1 MSNSE
6 VLKKLWITEE
16 DYLEQ
21 VRREREEWDDFSR
34 DYKLEIEADLKLL
47 KNRRDKKK
55 DEKLVGDSTLF
66 NNHTALVARSFQS
79 RNQIKLKADK
89 AGAEREVKMLN
100 NALNEDMETAQMK
113 ALRYYIYYDKFATG
127 VAIVSR
133 IGWDGVYKRNIF
145 STISPLTWIPDPQ
158 GDYFTGN
165 YRYSGFYFI
174 KTRKELEEEGYD
186 VDWLL
191 TKSYTEASQ
200 DKKERQQRIVGLLP
214 DVQYWKDVF
223 DVYLHFTHVNGKKVY
238 SLTANFDD
246 VLLMIAEC
254 APNNAVEEKHQE
266 AIRFPLAFYYW
277 KPDRDNPF
285 WDRPANYIRD
295 VQLQKAEIANLRLNK
310 MRAELYPMYLFNKD
324 FVSSKD
330 LAFWFNKGIPVST
343 GLDGASVNLGNIV
356 APIQKDLRVDT
367 SFAVEQSLD
376 RQVEKSTSIGEVV
389 QGITPWRRETLGT
402 NKLVQ
407 TNTDVNLSLNE
418 EIHNIG
424 DEQFIT
430 IWFGGYY
437 QNFSSWDKKL
447 VFAWSSTASTPMVL
461 RKSDFIYEG
470 NLSISI
476 ESNIASEDRKRKE
489 AAASVQVSWLI
500 LPSVNQASKIM
511 YLRHIADR
519 AGMPAETIEEV
530 LIDTPAMMKQK
541 LENEVLKENVYVP
554 IDADDNDE
562 EHLVAMGANIDNE
575 AFAAHQLSHI
585 MAIQQKGKMTAAPL
599 DVNSETA
606 KKSQEFSMQNSMTSQ
621 AMAQAGSELQQ

>member
-541 LENEVLKENVYVP
+541 LENEALKDNVYVP

-575 AFAAHQLSHI
+575 AFAAHELSHI
-585 MAIQQKGKMTAAPL
+585 MSIQQKGKMTAAPL

>member
-6 VLKKLWITEE
+6 VLKKLWITEA

-55 DEKLVGDSTLF
+55 NEKLVGDSTLF

-100 NALNEDMETAQMK
+100 NALNEDMETSSMK

-133 IGWDGVYKRNIF
+133 VWWDGVYKRNIF
-145 STISPLTWIPDPQ
+145 STVSPLTWIPDPQ
-158 GDYFTGN
+158 WDYFTGN

-174 KTRKELEEEGYD
+174 KTRAELEAEGYD
-186 VDWLL
+186 VDGLL

-200 DKKERQQRIVGLLP
+200 DKKERQQRIVWLQP
-214 DVQYWKDVF
+214 DVQYGKDVF

-238 SLTANFDD
+238 SLSANFDD
-246 VLLMIAEC
+246 VLLMIGEC
-254 APNNAVEEKHQE
+254 TPNNAVEEKHPE
-266 AIRFPLAFYYW
+266 AICFPLAFYYW

-330 LAFWFNKGIPVST
+330 LAFGFNKGIPVST
-343 GLDGASVNLGNIV
+343 WLDWASVNLSNIV

-376 RQVEKSTSIGEVV
+376 RQVEKSTSIWEVV
-389 QGITPWRRETLGT
+389 QGTTPWRKETLGT
-402 NKLVQ
+402 NQLVQ

-437 QNFSSWDKKL
+437 NNFTSWDKKL
-447 VFAWSSTASTPMVL
+447 VFAGSSTASTPMVL
-461 RKSDFIYEG
+461 RKSDFIYEW

-476 ESNIASEDRKRKE
+476 ESNIASEERKRKE

-500 LPSVNQASKIM
+500 MPSINQASKIM

-519 AGMPAETIEEV
+519 SWMPAETIEEI
-530 LIDTPAMMKQK
+530 LISTPSMMKQEM
-541 LENEVLKENVYVP
+541 ENEALKENVYVP

-562 EHLVAMGANIDNE
+562 EHLVAMWASIDTE
-575 AFAAHQLSHI
+575 AFEAHKLSHI
-585 MAIQQKGKMTAAPL
+585 MAIQQKWKMTAAPL
-599 DVNSETA
+599 DVNAETA

-621 AMAQAGSELQQ
+621 AMAQAWQELMK

>member
-6 VLKKLWITEE
+6 VLKQLWISEE
-16 DYLEQ
+16 DYLQQ
-21 VRREREEWDDFSR
+21 VRDERTEWDDFSY

-47 KNRRDKKK
+47 KNKRDKKK
-55 DEKLVGDSTLF
+55 DEKLVWDSTLF
-66 NNHTALVARSFQS
+66 NSHTALVARSFQS

-100 NALNEDMETAQMK
+100 AALNEDMESAAMK

-127 VAIVSR
+127 VAIVPR

-165 YRYSGFYFI
+165 YRYTGFYSI
-174 KTRKELEEEGYD
+174 KTRQELEAEGYD
-186 VDWLL
+186 VDEISN
-191 TKSYTEASQ
+191 KSYAESAQ
-200 DKKERQQRIVGLLP
+200 DKRERQQRIVWLAPEVGYL
-214 DVQYWKDVF
+214 KDVF
-223 DVYLHFTHVNGKKVY
+223 DVYLHFTHVNGVKVY
-238 SLTANFDD
+238 SLSAGMDST
-246 VLLMIAEC
+246 LLKIGIC
-254 APNNAVEEKHQE
+254 TPNSPTEEKHPE
-266 AIRFPLAFYYW
+266 SIRFPLAFYYW

-295 VQLQKAEIANLRLNK
+295 IQLQKAEIANLRLNK

-330 LAFWFNKGIPVST
+330 LAFGFNKGIPVST
-343 GLDGASVNLGNIV
+343 GLDGASVNLSNIV

-376 RQVEKSTSIGEVV
+376 RQVEKSTSLGEVI
-389 QGITPWRRETLGT
+389 QGTIPGRRETLGT
-402 NKLVQ
+402 NQLVQ
-407 TNTDVNLSLNE
+407 SNTDVNLSLNE

-424 DEQFIT
+424 DEQFIA

-447 VFAWSSTASTPMVL
+447 VFAGSSTAATPMVL

-476 ESNIASEDRKRKE
+476 ESNIASEERKRKE
-489 AAASVQVSWLI
+489 AAASIQLSWLI
-500 LPSVNQASKIM
+500 LPSVNQASKVM

-519 AGMPAETIEEV
+519 AGMPAEAIEEV
-530 LIDTPAMMKQK
+530 LIDTPSMMKQR
-541 LENEVLKENVYVP
+541 LENEALKENVYVD

-562 EHLVAMGANIDNE
+562 EHLVAMGANIDTE
-575 AFAAHQLSHI
+575 AFEAHKLSHI
-585 MAIQQKGKMTAAPL
+585 MAIQQKGKMTQAPL
-599 DVNSETA
+599 DVNAETA

>member
-186 VDWLL
+186 VEWLL

-238 SLTANFDD
+238 SLTANFDG
-246 VLLMIAEC
+246 VLPMIAEC

-541 LENEVLKENVYVP
+541 LENEALKENVYVP

-599 DVNSETA
+599 DVNLETA

>member
-6 VLKKLWITEE
+6 VLKKLWITEAE
-16 DYLEQ
+16 YLEQ
-21 VRREREEWDDFSR
+21 VRNERMEGDDFSR

-100 NALNEDMETAQMK
+100 NALNEDMETAAMK

-186 VDWLL
+186 VDGLL

-214 DVQYWKDVF
+214 DVQYGKDVF

-246 VLLMIAEC
+246 VLLMIGEC
-254 APNNAVEEKHQE
+254 TPNNAVEEKHPE
-266 AIRFPLAFYYW
+266 AVKFPLAFYYW

-330 LAFWFNKGIPVST
+330 LAFGFNKGIPVST
-343 GLDGASVNLGNIV
+343 GLDGASVNLWNIV

-402 NKLVQ
+402 NQLVQ

-437 QNFSSWDKKL
+437 QNFSSGDKKL
-447 VFAWSSTASTPMVL
+447 VFAGSSTASTPMVL

-476 ESNIASEDRKRKE
+476 ESNIASEERKRKE

-541 LENEVLKENVYVP
+541 LENEALKENVYVP
-554 IDADDNDE
+554 IDAEDNDE
-562 EHLVAMGANIDNE
+562 EHLVAMWASIDTE
-575 AFAAHQLSHI
+575 AFEAHKLSHI

-599 DVNSETA
+599 DVNAETA

-621 AMAQAGSELQQ
+621 AMAQAGSELMK